1 MKDSGLRMNQKLT
14 SYDKWT
20 EKELE
25 DRNKEMIKKALN
37 IWPMI
42 RTNFETTKNKRLD
55 ISLADDYSLTGK
67 TIVGYD
73 FLGAYTRV
81 KDWTHMYISIIE
93 YIVGLDPQILISQ
106 VNKKDNEIKYY
117 FDNHKSAER
126 YEKVYDGIYVNK
138 NTSTSTKMIGL
149 RHIFKLYDIDE
160 NELIFVLKSAEDEEN
175 E

>member
-1 MKDSGLRMNQKLT
+1 
-14 SYDKWT
+14 
-20 EKELE
+20 
-25 DRNKEMIKKALN
+25 
-37 IWPMI
+37 
-42 RTNFETTKNKRLD
+42 
-55 ISLADDYSLTGK
+55 
-67 TIVGYD
+67 
-73 FLGAYTRV
+73 
-81 KDWTHMYISIIE
+81 MYISIIE